1 MSSKQIDTLLDLWA
15 MTLIKHNDAPPFANH
30 KDMFAAIDVTP
41 LGNVPWQSFT
51 MSYSG
56 IKPQD
61 NVPPWMT
68 AQYNVW
74 YRDPL
79 ELVRNMLTNPNFDGE
94 IEFSPYHDYTTDNK
108 RYWKNLMSGDWAWNQ
123 AVSVSKSEFKLQ
135 CAENHI

>member
-15 MTLIKHNDAPPFANH
+15 ATLIKHNDAPPFANH
-30 KDMFAAIDVTP
+30 KDMFAAIDATP
-41 LGNVPWQSFT
+41 LGDVPWQSFA

-68 AQYNVW
+68 TQYDVW

-79 ELVRNMLTNPNFDGE
+79 ELVRNMLANPAFDGE
-94 IEFSPYHDYTTDNK
+94 IEFSPYRDYTTDNK
-108 RYWKNLMSGDWAWNQ
+108 RYWKNLLSGDWAWNQ
-123 AVSVSKSEFKLQ
+123 VVSVFKSEFKLQ
-135 CAENHI
+135 RAENHI